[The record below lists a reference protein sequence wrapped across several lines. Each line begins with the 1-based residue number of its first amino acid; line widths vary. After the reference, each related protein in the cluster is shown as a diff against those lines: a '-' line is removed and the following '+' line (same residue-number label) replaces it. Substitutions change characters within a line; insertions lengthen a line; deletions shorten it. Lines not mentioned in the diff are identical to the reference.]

1 MTKCTCTHKVIIIKI
16 ILILFSYD
24 CYKKTINKAIKIQV
38 ILSVLGTL
46 KKALNICH
54 LLNKWLKLHA
64 YHHLKLKV
72 SFPLCLEGD
81 KYINK

>member
-1 MTKCTCTHKVIIIKI
+1 M
-16 ILILFSYD
+16 
-24 CYKKTINKAIKIQV
+24 
-38 ILSVLGTL
+38 SVLGTL
-46 KKALNICH
+46 KKSTICH

-81 KYINK
+81 KYITK